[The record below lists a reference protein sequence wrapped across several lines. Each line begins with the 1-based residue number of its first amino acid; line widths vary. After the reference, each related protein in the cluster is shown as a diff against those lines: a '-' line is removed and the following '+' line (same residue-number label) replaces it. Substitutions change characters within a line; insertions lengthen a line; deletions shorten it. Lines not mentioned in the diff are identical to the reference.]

1 MHLVYPPKFCIT
13 IFSTFSLVLRLSEEK
28 SKTMVMQNF
37 GGVNKVHYGLCENGE
52 LRLGNLITRAF
63 VLSYPAERAKD
74 SVESR
79 LTEDLFHTHT

>member
-1 MHLVYPPKFCIT
+1 
-13 IFSTFSLVLRLSEEK
+13 
-28 SKTMVMQNF
+28 MVMQNF

-79 LTEDLFHTHT
+79 LTEDLFHTHTWLNANKLTLNVTKKRI